1 MSTSTNVI
9 QEPAADVVVLGLG
22 VTGGIVATELA
33 MAGKKVVG
41 IEKGPYW
48 DFAND
53 FAPVKYDEWGI
64 GFHRKFD
71 HPLPTSTY
79 TIRNNDGQYALPARR
94 NTSLQIIVQGHGVG
108 GMSQHYAGAMGRYGP
123 WNYQIASETASR
135 YGAGF
140 LNSIAPTND
149 VQDWPM
155 TYAEYEP
162 FYVEWEK
169 AWGLAGTNQGPLVPM
184 SQNYPMPN
192 HPLTQQA
199 MEWQSA
205 AQALDYNPYPQPS
218 SLASEAYMNQYGIQV
233 NGCVYDGWCGAA
245 CNYVCEVGAK
255 ANSAFRVIPAA
266 IKTGNFTM
274 NTNSYVFRL
283 DTDSSGMVTAARYYD
298 ASGNIHVQPGTV
310 FFDGLWGFNIPRL
323 IQLSGI
329 SQTYN
334 PANGTGTVGRGVTA
348 TGTAGTANASGTL
361 AIGGNSYSA
370 GNASGGATTIYEFA
384 DDNFD
389 HTGLNFVGGGLI
401 TVGGYQGG
409 GPANFSGIAGA
420 ATIGSMGSA
429 YKATLK
435 DHYLPTKLAVAMGPT
450 PAELADTRWHL
461 DLDPHHDDIYGDP
474 LERITMDWANNAV
487 NGASY
492 LAPLMEPLLTKL
504 GATNITVNKGT
515 PAGTTHM
522 DNWQAHT
529 RGGCRIGSSASSSVF
544 NKYQQAWTTPNL
556 FAGGEITNTHGSSV
570 TAGTHAI
577 GPTTYVAVEGIKKYL
592 QTPGPLV

>member
-1 MSTSTNVI
+1 MSSTNVI

-33 MAGKKVVG
+33 KAGYKVVG

-48 DFAND
+48 NYSTD

-71 HPLPTSTY
+71 HPLPMSTY
-79 TIRNNDGQYALPARR
+79 TIRNNDNQYALPARR

-123 WNYQIASETASR
+123 WNYQMASMTASR
-135 YGAGF
+135 YGPNF
-140 LNSIAPTND
+140 LNTIDPTND

-155 TYAEYEP
+155 TYSEYEP
-162 FYVEWEK
+162 YYVEWEQ
-169 AWGLAGTNQGPLVPM
+169 AWGLAGTNMGSLVPM
-184 SQNYPMPN
+184 SKNFPLPP
-192 HPLTQQA
+192 HPQTSQGTLWENTA
-199 MEWQSA
+199 ES
-205 AQALDYNPYPQPS
+205 LGYTPYPTPT
-218 SLASEAYMNQYGIQV
+218 SLASQAYVNQYGVSI

-245 CNYVCEVGAK
+245 CNYVCETGAK

-266 IKTGNFTM
+266 IQTGNFTM
-274 NTNSYVFRL
+274 KTNSYVFRL
-283 DTDSSGMVTAARYYD
+283 DTNSSGNVTDARYYD
-298 ASGNIHVQPGTV
+298 ASGNVHIQPGTV
-310 FFDGLWGFNIPRL
+310 FWNGLWGFNIPRL
-323 IQLSGI
+323 MQLSGTGP
-329 SQTYN
+329 TYN
-334 PANGTGTVGRGVTA
+334 PASGTGTIGRGVTPTSTVGGA
-348 TGTAGTANASGTL
+348 SASGTL

-370 GNASGGATTIYEFA
+370 GNASAGGVSIYDFA

-389 HTGLNFVGGGLI
+389 HTGLNFIGGGVVS
-401 TVGGYQGG
+401 VGGYQGG

-420 ATIGSMGSA
+420 ATINSMGSA
-429 YKATLK
+429 YKASLK
-435 DHYLPTKLAVAMGPT
+435 NHYLPTKLTVALGPA

-461 DLDPHHDDIYGDP
+461 DLDPHHNDMYGDP
-474 LERITMDWANNAV
+474 LERITMDWASNAV

-492 LAPLMEPLLTKL
+492 LAPLMEPILTKL
-504 GATNITVNKGT
+504 GAANITLNKGT

-529 RGGCRIGSSASSSVF
+529 RGGCRIGSNSATSVF
-544 NKYQQAWTTPNL
+544 NMYQQSWTVPNL

-577 GPTTYVAVEGIKKYL
+577 GPTSYVGVEGIKKYL
-592 QTPGPLV
+592 QSPGPLV